1 MESQNIE
8 YKQSWKDEYL
18 KWICAFANT
27 DGGTLYIGINDKG
40 EICGVDNSH
49 QLSETIPNKILHTMG
64 LICEVNLLE
73 KDGKEYLQIIV
84 EKYPFPVSYHGRYY
98 KRSGSTTME
107 VTGYELDKMIL
118 AVQGRTWDS
127 VPVPGAKVEDL
138 DNDSIKIFKR
148 MALDHNRLDK
158 ASVDVSNEMLIRNLR
173 LFENDYL
180 TKAAVMCFHPD
191 PEKYVTN
198 AYIKIGFF
206 ADNDADILYQDE
218 IHGSLIMQVEK
229 AMDLIFTKYMK
240 ALISYEGIHRK
251 ETFFFPKEAFRELL
265 LNAVIHRDYMRPTPI
280 QIRIYEHKIR
290 IWNIGKMPADVPAEK
305 LFEPHSSEPRNPNIA
320 NVFFKA
326 GYVESWG
333 RGYKNI
339 TEICEFRNAVLPL
352 PEENCGGLAVECL
365 PSQEYLEAERNKG
378 KIATDVP
385 VNDEENDGENR
396 IEPVNEPLND
406 GENKKINGITTIG
419 EPIIAQRNSQ
429 NCPENIPSNCRRSI
443 RNHCKIERNSRN
455 ITTNGKKPHSTFA
468 RQVHKTNR
476 QRHKRSL
483 GNH

>member
-1 MESQNIE
+1 
-8 YKQSWKDEYL
+8 
-18 KWICAFANT
+18 
-27 DGGTLYIGINDKG
+27 
-40 EICGVDNSH
+40 
-49 QLSETIPNKILHTMG
+49 
-64 LICEVNLLE
+64 
-73 KDGKEYLQIIV
+73 
-84 EKYPFPVSYHGRYY
+84 
-98 KRSGSTTME
+98 
-107 VTGYELDKMIL
+107 
-118 AVQGRTWDS
+118 
-127 VPVPGAKVEDL
+127 
-138 DNDSIKIFKR
+138 

-158 ASVDVSNEMLIRNLR
+158 ASVDVPNELLIRNLR

-339 TEICEFRNAVLPL
+339 TEICEFRNAVLPR

-378 KIATDVP
+378 KIATYVP
-385 VNDEENDGENR
+385 VNDGENR

-406 GENKKINGITTIG
+406 GENKNEPVNDTINEDEPVNDGENDGENLFLSDKEKEVLRLIKNNPTITAVIMV
-419 EPIIAQRNSQ
+419 Q
-429 NCPENIPSNCRRSI
+429 NTGFSRPT
-443 RNHCKIERNSRN
+443 IERAV
-455 ITTNGKKPHSTFA
+455 KKLKELNLIVRIGGDKGGHWDIIEQSN
-468 RQVHKTNR
+468 K
-476 QRHKRSL
+476 
-483 GNH
+483 